1 MQVCGDDEL
10 CLFDIAAT
18 GDVSIGE
25 DTKEIE
31 QELETLT
38 ELLTP
43 SQTCVI
49 CTHCM

>member
-1 MQVCGDDEL
+1 MCGNDEL

-18 GDVSIGE
+18 GDLSIGY

-38 ELLTP
+38 EILKP
-43 SQTCVI
+43 S
-49 CTHCM
+49 